1 VLASLLKENEVHH
14 ILQINR
20 YNDILWFNKE
30 SFEEMLGWLM
40 LEATVEISSDPVRSP
55 SEIVKD
61 LEDCYETVK
70 SLEEAEKKS
79 GYQVEKLL
87 EILRESKTPLR

>member
-1 VLASLLKENEVHH
+1 
-14 ILQINR
+14 
-20 YNDILWFNKE
+20 
-30 SFEEMLGWLM
+30 M

-61 LEDCYETVK
+61 LEDCYETAK

-79 GYQVEKLL
+79 SYQVGKLL
-87 EILRESKTPLR
+87 EALE